1 MSEQA
6 LAELSNNA
14 LYSATVVYALALL
27 AHAWEWAMARQLP
40 ESPAELGHQAHAAAL
55 VGRSSTAEAVAP
67 DSSMPANVADTSR
80 GAGGSGSAAGGA
92 HPADGDGGAPAA
104 AAADAEERS
113 DRFGRIGLSLTL
125 LGVML
130 HIVGVVA
137 RGLAADRVPW
147 GSMYEFAITGSLMV
161 VLAYIVLLSRYP
173 VRWLGLF
180 VTGFV
185 TAVLGIAVLVLYRP
199 VAPLVPALHSYW
211 LVIHV
216 FAAALAGGAF
226 TVGALS
232 SVAYLL
238 RRRVELKEASAGP
251 VVRRGF
257 VWRLPTAEK
266 IDRVAYR
273 LHAFGFPIWTFAVLA
288 GAIWA
293 EYAWGRF
300 WGWDPKEVWAFITWV
315 VYAAYLHAR
324 ATAGWRGKGAAVIA
338 LVGFGTFLFNFVG
351 INLFGSGLHS
361 YAGM

>member
-1 MSEQA
+1 VSEQA

-40 ESPAELGHQAHAAAL
+40 DSTVEPSSQQHSGAL
-55 VGRSSTAEAVAP
+55 LGRSRTVGVAGSAP
-67 DSSMPANVADTSR
+67 DPRVPVTTAIRTPSKDGAANPLGQEGV
-80 GAGGSGSAAGGA
+80 
-92 HPADGDGGAPAA
+92 
-104 AAADAEERS
+104 EERS
-113 DRFGRIGLSLTL
+113 DRFGRVGLGLTMLAAL
-125 LGVML
+125 LHL
-130 HIVGVVA
+130 VGVVA

-147 GSMYEFAITGSLMV
+147 GSMYEFAITGSFMV
-161 VLAYIVLLSRYP
+161 VAAYLVLLSRYP

-185 TAVLGIAVLVLYRP
+185 TAVLGVAVLVLYRP
-199 VAPLVPALHSYW
+199 VGPLVPALHSYW

-226 TVGALS
+226 TVGALA

-238 RRRVELKEASAGP
+238 RRRAESRAADGPSVE
-251 VVRRGF
+251 RRGF
-257 VWRLPTAEK
+257 VWRLPDAES

-338 LVGFGTFLFNFVG
+338 LVGFATFLFNFVG